1 MSDIYCEEVHA
12 FVRKNPRATLHFAS
26 LRSSHVS
33 RNACR
38 IVGWYSNSSAPLIVD
53 RVVSDDNEISAFGK
67 GMVERSD
74 GK

>member
-1 MSDIYCEEVHA
+1 M
-12 FVRKNPRATLHFAS
+12 
-26 LRSSHVS
+26 S

-38 IVGWYSNSSAPLIVD
+38 IVGGYSNLSAPLIVD
-53 RVVSDDNEISAFGK
+53 RVVSGDNEISAFGK